1 MSLFTVV
8 IVTQHPSPR
17 RQHRER
23 PLFPCLGGGAPRR
36 ALPPPGSG
44 GSGRRA
50 RSAEGAAA
58 PRACLG
64 PAQPR
69 FPRSIPAAER
79 VTMTIG
85 NACQARWL
93 ATAAGPFSKAESLS
107 LAPPACGRFSHHSV
121 PISVQ
126 TPQAPGAP
134 WRSQRGRGAK
144 AASPPPAT
152 ASGEGEYRFPCRYP
166 RGQPPALPNAIEGHI
181 MWG

>member
-1 MSLFTVV
+1 MNGYVCSGTGGRLCLLQLTPHVATYLKASEPIYHCHSNTQSGPTSPASREA
-8 IVTQHPSPR
+8 IV
-17 RQHRER
+17 
-23 PLFPCLGGGAPRR
+23 PCLGGGAPRR

-44 GSGRRA
+44 GSRRRA
-50 RSAEGAAA
+50 RSAEGAVA
-58 PRACLG
+58 PRACRV

-93 ATAAGPFSKAESLS
+93 ATAAGQFSKTESLS
-107 LAPPACGRFSHHSV
+107 LVPPACGRFSYHLV

-134 WRSQRGRGAK
+134 WRSLGRRGSQGCF
-144 AASPPPAT
+144 PA
-152 ASGEGEYRFPCRYP
+152 
-166 RGQPPALPNAIEGHI
+166 
-181 MWG
+181 